1 MDSVRYIVVEGPIG
15 VGKSALAE
23 KLAQSLEARLVLEET
38 EANPFLEG
46 FQKDRKS
53 YAFQAQLFFLL
64 SRFRQL
70 QELTQLDLFHRSTV
84 GDCLFERDRLF
95 AMVSLD
101 EDEFVLYDQ
110 VFGLLQDRVPS
121 PDLVIYLS
129 ARAEVL
135 WQRHRASG
143 QEEGVLYSREYLEDL
158 NEAFNHFFF
167 HYNRS
172 PLLVVNTSDVD
183 LLNSGDDYRHF
194 LREVL
199 NHRKGT
205 KHYIPLSSA
214 AAS

>member
-1 MDSVRYIVVEGPIG
+1 MDSARYIVVEGPIG
-15 VGKSALAE
+15 VGKSTLAE
-23 KLAQSLEARLVLEET
+23 KLANSLEARLVLEET

-46 FQKDRKS
+46 FRKDRKT

-95 AMVSLD
+95 ALVSLD
-101 EDEFVLYDQ
+101 EDEFHLYEQ
-110 VFGLLQDRVPS
+110 VYALLQVRVPT

-129 ARAEVL
+129 ARADVL

-143 QEEGVLYSREYLEDL
+143 QEEGDFYSREYLEDL

-167 HYNRS
+167 HYGRS

-183 LLNSGDDYRHF
+183 LINSDEDYQHF

-199 NHRKGT
+199 THRKGT

-214 AAS
+214 AVS